1 MKLTRYPDDP
11 INFLKSLRTVRFF
24 EQEPV
29 SQEALDDILEVARWS
44 GSVERWRGSLRWKAM
59 RSTWRAPRWGSCW

>member
-11 INFLKSLRTVRFF
+11 IVFLKCLKTVRFF

-29 SQEALDDILEVARWS
+29 NQEALDDILEVARWS
-44 GSVERWRGSLRWKAM
+44 RIASLGSSW
-59 RSTWRAPRWGSCW
+59 